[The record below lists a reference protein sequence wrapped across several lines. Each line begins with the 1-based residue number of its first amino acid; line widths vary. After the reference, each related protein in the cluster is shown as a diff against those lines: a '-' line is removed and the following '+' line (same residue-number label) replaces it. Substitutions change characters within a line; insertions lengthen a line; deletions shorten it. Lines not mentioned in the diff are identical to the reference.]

1 MKPKLNIYDNFEAL
15 TTGFIDHLAGL
26 VKQSGS
32 EKINISLSGGST
44 PKKLFDHI
52 SESYTSVFDWQRINF
67 WWGDER
73 CVPPDDPE
81 SNFRMTNKHLIS
93 KIEIPDDNIF
103 RIHGED
109 DPAAECDRYS
119 RLIIDN
125 IISPDGIPVFD
136 IIILGLGADGHI
148 ASIFPDQIHLFDS
161 PKNCETAVH
170 PDTGQ
175 QRITITG
182 KVINHAK
189 NVFVLLNG
197 STKSN
202 IVRMV
207 LNDEMEDKLPVEY
220 ISPIAGSYEWFMDRD
235 AASELDI

>member
-1 MKPKLNIYDNFEAL
+1 M
-15 TTGFIDHLAGL
+15 
-26 VKQSGS
+26 
-32 EKINISLSGGST
+32 
-44 PKKLFDHI
+44 
-52 SESYTSVFDWQRINF
+52 
-67 WWGDER
+67 
-73 CVPPDDPE
+73 
-81 SNFRMTNKHLIS
+81 
-93 KIEIPDDNIF
+93 
-103 RIHGED
+103 
-109 DPAAECDRYS
+109 
-119 RLIIDN
+119 
-125 IISPDGIPVFD
+125 
-136 IIILGLGADGHI
+136 
-148 ASIFPDQIHLFDS
+148 
-161 PKNCETAVH
+161 H